1 MAKEIER
8 KFLVT
13 DRGALPLN
21 MPHKDIRQ
29 AYLNVSPDAT
39 VRLRVAG
46 NRAFIT
52 VKNRNKG
59 AERDE
64 WEYEIPKSDAAD
76 IMDRCECTGE
86 IAKTRYVDG
95 RWEIDVFHGRHEGLI
110 MAEIEMTNP
119 DEPVTL
125 PPYIGREVTD
135 DPRYYNS
142 SLATAEDLPPFE

>member
-13 DRGALPLN
+13 DRDALPQN
-21 MPHKDIRQ
+21 MPHRDIRQ
-29 AYLNVSPDAT
+29 AYLNDSPDAI

-46 NRAFIT
+46 DRAFIT

-59 AERDE
+59 AERYE
-64 WEYEIPKSDAAD
+64 WEYEIPKSDAID
-76 IMDRCECTGE
+76 MMNRCECTGE
-86 IAKTRYVDG
+86 IVKTRYLDG
-95 RWEIDVFHGRHEGLI
+95 RWEIDVFHRRLEGLI
-110 MAEIEMTNP
+110 MAEIEMQDP
-119 DEPVTL
+119 DESVTL

-142 SLATAEDLPPFE
+142 SLATAGDLPPFD